1 MAGKLTAFI
10 DAFAKVAKVGD
21 LPILEMDAAAQEVT
35 EEFLYTWITSRIRHN
50 HALKRDIKDDKVY
63 TSVTKYMVE
72 LNSAFF
78 FPRMWSES
86 GVRELIAKSMEEE
99 QAILEFVYR
108 GGSQLYAR
116 IFGTRSTDQT
126 NPAFQQLTKH
136 LCDSLCIM
144 SSNDDNN
151 LINEAHREVFP
162 VYSTTQA
169 LFEKNPWLVFIYYLC
184 RVDIYELISTA
195 KGANK

>member
-50 HALKRDIKDDKVY
+50 KAMKRDIKDDKVY
-63 TSVTKYMVE
+63 VAVTEYVVG

-78 FPRMWSES
+78 FPRMWSKS
-86 GVRELIAKSMEEE
+86 GIEDIIAKRMEEE

-108 GGSQLYAR
+108 GGAQLYAR

-126 NPAFQQLTKH
+126 NPAFQMLTKH

-144 SSNDDNN
+144 SSNDSNN
-151 LINEAHREVFP
+151 LVNETHREVFP
-162 VYSTTQA
+162 VYATTQA
-169 LFEKNPWLVFIYYLC
+169 LFDKNPWLVFIYYLC
-184 RVDIYELISTA
+184 RVDIFELILTA
-195 KGANK
+195 KGVNK